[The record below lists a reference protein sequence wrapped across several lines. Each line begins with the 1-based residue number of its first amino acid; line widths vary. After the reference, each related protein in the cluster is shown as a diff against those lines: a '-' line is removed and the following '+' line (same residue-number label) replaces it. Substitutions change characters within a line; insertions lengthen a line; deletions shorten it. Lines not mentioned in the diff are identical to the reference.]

1 MISMKYRVVNL
12 HLSDFR
18 TSIMHLTLLLLMSCC
33 GGDSQAAAPS
43 KQTVAMLGDDVVLP
57 CHLVS
62 AGNAADLTVEWARPD
77 LDPRFVLFRRG
88 GIELQHEKHP
98 TYKGRTSLSEDK
110 LKCGDLSLKLSG
122 AKLSDSGTYRC
133 LVPTTDTD
141 STIQLTVGSVS
152 SPFIHMSSVGN
163 RVLLDCKS
171 KAWYPEPEVLW
182 LDEESKPLSAGSTK
196 SVKGPDGLYTV
207 SSKLTVDHTHGN
219 SFTCRVQQRNINQTR
234 EAQVHVP
241 DELLMTQ
248 SKSAVRISIIVVI
261 CVLSIAAVVLLL
273 WKWGPNKR
281 DKIHDGEVM
290 RMSFGNVLELQPL
303 MGGGGDRLQSVTVH
317 EKIKYLDSTKAKL
330 EEELGKT
337 EGELRH
343 VEEVITKLM
352 DQKKDLKSQRE
363 KIILLQQTD
372 MVKIAENEKKLKTP
386 PKTGKEHKKKK
397 REDASKD
404 LAKRKKT
411 HDDMLKETEKLL
423 EKTDDM
429 ITTMTERKGK
439 LEKDKE
445 QISKYLTETE
455 RQRGE
460 AESKSEELKKHQA
473 ENEPQSE
480 EQKKPQAENEPQPEE
495 PDEEDKQFHHPRTM
509 TD

>member
-33 GGDSQAAAPS
+33 GAAPS

-281 DKIHDGEVM
+281 DKKIHDGEAM
-290 RMSFGNVLELQPL
+290 WMSSFGNVLELQPL
-303 MGGGGDRLQSVTVH
+303 MGGGGDGLQSVTVH

-337 EGELRH
+337 EGELKH
-343 VEEVITKLM
+343 VEEVITKLV
-352 DQKKDLKSQRE
+352 DQKKDLKNQRE
-363 KIILLQQTD
+363 KIISLQQND
-372 MVKIAENEKKLKTP
+372 MVKIEENKKKLKTT
-386 PKTGKEHKKKK
+386 PKTGKDHKKKK
-397 REDASKD
+397 LEDARED

-411 HDDMLKETEKLL
+411 HDELLKETEKLL

-445 QISKYLTETE
+445 QISKYLKETE

-460 AESKSEELKKHQA
+460 AEKKHQD

-480 EQKKPQAENEPQPEE
+480 ET
-495 PDEEDKQFHHPRTM
+495 DGEDRGDPTSVLEQ
-509 TD
+509 